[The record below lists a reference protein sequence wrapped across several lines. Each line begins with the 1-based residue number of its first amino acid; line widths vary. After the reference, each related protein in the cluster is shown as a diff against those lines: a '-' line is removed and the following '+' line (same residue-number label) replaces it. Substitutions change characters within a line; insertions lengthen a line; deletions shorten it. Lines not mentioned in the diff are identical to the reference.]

1 MFGVGVGILDKK
13 KTRKWT
19 DFNLYRREAREKFYL
34 YIEIDFND
42 K

>member
-13 KTRKWT
+13 KTRKRT
-19 DFNLYRREAREKFYL
+19 DFNLYRREAREKFSL
-34 YIEIDFND
+34 FIEKNLNE

>member
-1 MFGVGVGILDKK
+1 MFGFGVRILDKK
-13 KTRKWT
+13 KTRKRT

-34 YIEIDFND
+34 YIEKGLND

>member
-1 MFGVGVGILDKK
+1 MFGVGVEILDKK

-19 DFNLYRREAREKFYL
+19 DFNLYRREAREKFSL
-34 YIEIDFND
+34 YIEKGLND

>member
-1 MFGVGVGILDKK
+1 MFEVGAGILDKK

-19 DFNLYRREAREKFYL
+19 DFNFYKREAKENFSL
-34 YIEIDFND
+34 YIEKGLND